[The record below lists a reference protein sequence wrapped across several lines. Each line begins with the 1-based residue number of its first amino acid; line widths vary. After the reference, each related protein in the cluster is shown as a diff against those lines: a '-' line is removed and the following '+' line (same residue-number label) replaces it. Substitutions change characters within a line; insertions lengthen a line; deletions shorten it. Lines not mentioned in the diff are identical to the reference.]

1 MIIWWFL
8 SEGRV
13 VGAEEY
19 EEDRKAGR
27 PFGHYS
33 LQGEFSRDMVR
44 FGVSNA
50 SWEIGREVEV
60 SKEDLIPFPL

>member
-19 EEDRKAGR
+19 VEDREAGR

-33 LQGEFSRDMVR
+33 LQGAFSWDRVKTNA
-44 FGVSNA
+44 SNA
-50 SWEIGREVEV
+50 SWGIGREVEV
-60 SKEDLIPFPL
+60 SKEDLIPFPM